1 MREVIEGVVV
11 FLVGWGLGGVG
22 SPMSRRRIKEGG
34 AVLPVCGAG
43 VVVGVGEDVD
53 CHRRARGGYFVF
65 C

>member
-43 VVVGVGEDVD
+43 AEEDFGGGE
-53 CHRRARGGYFVF
+53 GSPS
-65 C
+65 